1 MKMKKLS
8 PLDIIP
14 YRYERRDVYAITY
27 LPTGK
32 KYVGKSRDVKERF
45 DRHYYALRGHR
56 HSVVE
61 FQRDY
66 DKYGGGREA
75 FKVEIIDCQLP
86 FLDDRNDPEHSAMIQ
101 LKTYD
106 ERYGYNTHDRLVQW
120 KREKCGL
127 RVVLFGWQ
135 KRKAMACAF

>member
-14 YRYERRDVYAITY
+14 YRYERRDVYLITY

-32 KYVGKSRDVKERF
+32 KYVGKSRNVKERF
-45 DRHYYALRGHR
+45 DRHYYALRGRR

-75 FKVEIIDCQLP
+75 FEIEIIDYQLP
-86 FLDDRNDPEHSAMIQ
+86 FLDDRDDPEHCAMIQ

-106 ERYGYNTHDRLVQW
+106 ERYGYNTHDQLVQW
-120 KREKCGL
+120 MRKKCGL
-127 RVVLFGWQ
+127 RMVLFGWQ
-135 KRKAMACAF
+135 KRKAMA

>member
-14 YRYERRDVYAITY
+14 YRYERRDVYVITY

-32 KYVGKSRDVKERF
+32 KYVGKSRNVKERF
-45 DRHYYALRGHR
+45 DRHYYALRGRR

-86 FLDDRNDPEHSAMIQ
+86 FLDDRDDPEHCAMIQ

-106 ERYGYNTHDRLVQW
+106 ERYGYNTHDQLVQW
-120 KREKCGL
+120 MRKKCGL
-127 RVVLFGWQ
+127 RMVLFGWQ
-135 KRKAMACAF
+135 KRKAMV